1 MHIEEGAL
9 SITTQN
15 GSLVLSPEGIGVL
28 CVGAAVAVAGTAIGL
43 RRLDYERVPQ
53 VGMLSA
59 AFFVASLIHIPIGPT
74 SIHLVLNGLVGLI
87 LGWAAFP
94 AILIALLLQAVLF
107 GFGGL
112 TTLGINTAAMA
123 VPAIVVYHCFHPL
136 VRSRH
141 DGAALAAGFGAGA
154 LAILLSGL
162 IVAGSLWVVGEPFHL
177 AAKTLLAAHL
187 PLAAIEGFVTGS
199 AVAFLRKVRPEL
211 FDAPLLAPVAAEAV
225 DA

>member
-9 SITTQN
+9 SLTTEN
-15 GSLVLSPEGIGVL
+15 GAVVLSPEGIGVL
-28 CVGAAVAVAGTAIGL
+28 CVGAAVAVVGTAIGL

-59 AFFVASLIHIPIGPT
+59 AFFVASLIHVSVGPAKV
-74 SIHLVLNGLVGLI
+74 HLVLNGLVGLI

-112 TTLGINTAAMA
+112 TSLGINTAAMA
-123 VPAIVVYHCFHPL
+123 VPAILSYYLFHPF
-136 VRSRH
+136 VCSRH
-141 DGAALAAGFGAGA
+141 EGAALGAGFAAGA
-154 LAILLSGL
+154 LAILLGGL
-162 IVAGSLWVVGEPFHL
+162 IVAASLWVVGEPFHWP
-177 AAKTLLAAHL
+177 AKAVLAAHL
-187 PLAAIEGFVTGS
+187 VLAAIEGLVTGS

-211 FDAPLLAPVAAEAV
+211 LDAPLLAPCVAEAP

>member
-9 SITTQN
+9 SLTTEN
-15 GSLVLSPEGIGVL
+15 GALVLSPEGIGVL

-59 AFFVASLIHIPIGPT
+59 AFFVASLIHVYIGPT
-74 SIHLVLNGLVGLI
+74 SVHLVLNGLVGLI

-112 TTLGINTAAMA
+112 SSLGINTAAMA
-123 VPAIVVYHCFHPL
+123 APAIVMYHLFHPL

-141 DGAALAAGFGAGA
+141 EGAALVAGFAAGA
-154 LAILLSGL
+154 LAVLLSGL
-162 IVAGSLWVVGEPFHL
+162 IVAGSFWVVGKPFQSP
-177 AAKTLLAAHL
+177 AIALLVAHL

-211 FDAPLLAPVAAEAV
+211 LDAPLLPPVIAEAPN
-225 DA
+225 A